1 MKYRGHWLNDVTYNV
16 GDVFLNE
23 EDGIVYHMIKECSA
37 GTNPKDSRYFQRL
50 NQNAAD
56 MIIMTADMFSELL
69 DDAAAAKSA
78 ETAISALIAPEY
90 TKTTYS
96 KGALR
101 THSGKLYK
109 AKQNIGTA
117 ENWTASHWEET
128 TVFAELSAI
137 LTSIGTLNTNVTAL
151 QGVVFDDK
159 TLVLASSTESS
170 TKKWAVTVD
179 DSDGLQVD
187 EIVAEG
193 GDT

>member
-1 MKYRGHWLNDVTYNV
+1 MKFKGAWESGTAYDVGAFEDGFVYHKQKPCAAGIKPIETLFWGKLNEVSSEVVNMV
-16 GDVFLNE
+16 ADVFADLQTAVSTAQSNE
-23 EDGIVYHMIKECSA
+23 TK
-37 GTNPKDSRYFQRL
+37 
-50 NQNAAD
+50 
-56 MIIMTADMFSELL
+56 
-69 DDAAAAKSA
+69 
-78 ETAISALIAPEY
+78 ISAMIAPEY

-101 THSGKLYK
+101 TYSGKLYK

-187 EIVAEG
+187 EVVAEG
-193 GDT
+193 GDI